1 MKPLLLNLLLA
12 ALLQS
17 PLLADQLV
25 PGDMEARLRAGE
37 ILLQDTRTDEAG
49 GAGKAQV
56 FAYTQARAFWDVIVS
71 CDLAFVFVDGM
82 RACETLEDSDGR
94 AVVRQVIKKHWL
106 LPKIEYSFES
116 QRRPYEEMTF
126 KLIEGD
132 LDIMEGSW
140 RFSPAAGGVLVE
152 YKARIKPSFPVP
164 RWLIRRTIRKDTPDL
179 IACIRG
185 LANGSGSE
193 QMLKSD
199 LERCPGEKRA
209 DTSG

>member
-1 MKPLLLNLLLA
+1 MKLLLLNLILA
-12 ALLQS
+12 VFLQS
-17 PLLADQLV
+17 AVLADKV
-25 PGDMEARLRAGE
+25 VSGDVVARLREGE
-37 ILLQDTRTDEAG
+37 IILQDTRTDEAG

-56 FAYTQARAFWDVIVS
+56 FAYTEARAFWDVIVS

-82 RACETLEDSDGR
+82 RVCETLEDSDGR

-116 QRRPYEEMTF
+116 QRRPYQEMTF

-140 RFSPAAGGVLVE
+140 RFTPTTGGVLVE
-152 YKARIKPSFPVP
+152 YEARIKPSFPVP

-193 QMLKSD
+193 QLLKSD
-199 LERCPGEKRA
+199 LERCQK
-209 DTSG
+209 

>member
-1 MKPLLLNLLLA
+1 MKGFLLSLFLLV
-12 ALLQS
+12 LLPTPVIAVDS
-17 PLLADQLV
+17 E
-25 PGDMEARLRAGE
+25 PGDLQDRLRAGE

-56 FAYTQARAFWDVIVS
+56 FAYTDARAFWDVIVS
-71 CDLAFVFVDGM
+71 CDLSFVFVDGM
-82 RACETLEDSDGR
+82 RACETLEESGDR
-94 AVVRQVIKKHWL
+94 ALVRQVIKKHWL

-116 QRRPYEEMTF
+116 IRRPYEEMTF
-126 KLIEGD
+126 ELVEGD

-140 RFSPAAGGVLVE
+140 RFTPVTDGTLVE
-152 YKARIKPSFPVP
+152 YEARIKPSFPVP

-193 QMLKSD
+193 QLLESD
-199 LERCPGEKRA
+199 LERCPN
-209 DTSG
+209 

>member
-1 MKPLLLNLLLA
+1 MKPLLLIAFLVSLP
-12 ALLQS
+12 QS
-17 PLLADQLV
+17 PVLADEVV
-25 PGDMEARLRAGE
+25 PADVQARLRGGE
-37 ILLQDTRTDEAG
+37 IILQDTRTDEAG

-56 FAYTQARAFWDVIVS
+56 FAYTEARAFWDVIVS

-82 RACETLEDSDGR
+82 RECETLEDSDGR

-116 QRRPYEEMTF
+116 HRRPYEEMTF
-126 KLIEGD
+126 ALIEGD

-140 RFSPAAGGVLVE
+140 RFTPAADGVLVE
-152 YKARIKPSFPVP
+152 YEARIKPSFPVP

-193 QMLKSD
+193 RMLKSD
-199 LERCPGEKRA
+199 LERCPGER
-209 DTSG
+209 

>member
-1 MKPLLLNLLLA
+1 MKLLLLNLFLA
-12 ALLQS
+12 VFLQS
-17 PLLADQLV
+17 AVLADKV
-25 PGDMEARLRAGE
+25 VSGDVVARLREGE
-37 ILLQDTRTDEAG
+37 IILQDTRTDEAG

-56 FAYTQARAFWDVIVS
+56 FAYTEARAFWDVIVS

-82 RACETLEDSDGR
+82 RVCETLEDSDGR

-116 QRRPYEEMTF
+116 QRRPYQEMTF

-140 RFSPAAGGVLVE
+140 RFTPTTGGVLVE
-152 YKARIKPSFPVP
+152 YEARIKPSFPVP

-193 QMLKSD
+193 QLLKSD
-199 LERCPGEKRA
+199 LERCQK
-209 DTSG
+209 

>member
-1 MKPLLLNLLLA
+1 MKPFYLIVCLA
-12 ALLQS
+12 ALLQ
-17 PLLADQLV
+17 PPVLADNV
-25 PGDMEARLRAGE
+25 VAADMEARLRAGE

-56 FAYTQARAFWDVIVS
+56 FAYTEARAFWDVIVS

-82 RACETLEDSDGR
+82 RVCETLEASDGR

-116 QRRPYEEMTF
+116 QRRPYKKMTF
-126 KLIEGD
+126 ALIEGD

-140 RFSPAAGGVLVE
+140 RFTPAPAGVLVE
-152 YKARIKPSFPVP
+152 YEARIKPSFPVP
-164 RWLIRRTIRKDTPDL
+164 RWLVRRTIRKDTPDL

-199 LERCPGEKRA
+199 LARCPGER
-209 DTSG
+209 

>member
-1 MKPLLLNLLLA
+1 MKPFLHSLFLA
-12 ALLQS
+12 VLLQS
-17 PLLADQLV
+17 PVLADQV
-25 PGDMEARLRAGE
+25 APGGMEARLRAGE

-82 RACETLEDSDGR
+82 RACETLEDSGGR

-106 LPKIEYSFES
+106 LPTIEYSFES
-116 QRRPYEEMTF
+116 QRRPYKEMTF
-126 KLIEGD
+126 ALIEGD

-140 RFSPAAGGVLVE
+140 RFTPAPDGVLVE
-152 YKARIKPSFPVP
+152 YQARIKPSFPVP

-199 LERCPGEKRA
+199 LARCTK
-209 DTSG
+209 